1 MFNFFKKADRFFSD
15 EERKQI
21 VQSIQLAEQQT
32 SGEIRLFV
40 ESRCRFVDAIDR
52 ASELFFNLKMYETQD
67 RNAVLIYL
75 AMKDK
80 QLAIF
85 ADEGIHQKLGNDF
98 WNKEIALI
106 LSSFKNKNF
115 VEGLNGMIQDVGD
128 ALVKEFP
135 YNRKNDL
142 NELSDEIIFGK

>member
-52 ASELFFNLKMYETQD
+52 ASELFFNLKMYETQH
-67 RNAVLIYL
+67 RNAVIIYL
-75 AMKDK
+75 ATKDK
-80 QLAIF
+80 QIAIF
-85 ADEGIHQKLGNDF
+85 ADEGIHKKLGNQF
-98 WNKEIALI
+98 WNKEIENI
-106 LSSFKNKNF
+106 LSSFKKKNF
-115 VEGLNGMIQDVGD
+115 VEGIQHMIKDIGD
-128 ALVKEFP
+128 ALIKEFP
-135 YNRKNDL
+135 YERKNDL
-142 NELSDEIIFGK
+142 NELPDDIIFGK